1 MRDIEKTLILLK
13 PDAVIKG
20 VCGQIIER
28 FEKRGFKIIALKMLQ
43 LTKEQAEIHYQ
54 EHNGRP
60 FFQELVSF
68 IISGPLIAM
77 VISGENVIK
86 ASRNMMGSTNP
97 LDAATGTIRGDFAL
111 NVRSNMIH
119 GSDSL
124 MSAEK
129 EIKHFFND
137 NELCL

>member
-1 MRDIEKTLILLK
+1 MRKIEKTLILLK

-28 FEKRGFKIIALKMLQ
+28 FEKRGFKIVALKMLQ
-43 LTKEQAEIHYQ
+43 LTKEQAEVHYQ
-54 EHNGRP
+54 EHKGKP
-60 FFQELVSF
+60 FFQELVNF

-77 VISGENVIK
+77 VISGENAIR

-97 LDAATGTIRGDFAL
+97 IDALAGTIRGDFAL
-111 NVRSNMIH
+111 NVRNNMIH

-124 MSAEK
+124 VSAEK
-129 EIKHFFND
+129 EIKYFFTES
-137 NELCL
+137 ELCL

>member
-1 MRDIEKTLILLK
+1 MEKTLILLK

-28 FEKRGFKIIALKMLQ
+28 FEKRGFKIVALKMLQ
-43 LTKEQAEIHYQ
+43 LTKEQAEVHYL
-54 EHNGRP
+54 EHKGKP
-60 FFQELVSF
+60 FFQELVNF

-77 VISGENVIK
+77 VISGENAIK

-97 LDAATGTIRGDFAL
+97 IDALAGTIRGDFAL
-111 NVRSNMIH
+111 NVRNNMIH

-124 MSAEK
+124 VSAEK
-129 EIKHFFND
+129 EIKYFFTES
-137 NELCL
+137 ELCL

>member
-1 MRDIEKTLILLK
+1 MEKTLILLK

-54 EHNGRP
+54 EHTEKP
-60 FFQELVSF
+60 FFQELVNF

-77 VISGENVIK
+77 VICGENAIR

-111 NVRSNMIH
+111 NVRSNMVH

-124 MSAEK
+124 ISAEK
-129 EIKHFFND
+129 EIKHFFTEK
-137 NELCL
+137 ELCL

>member
-1 MRDIEKTLILLK
+1 MEKTLILLK

-28 FEKRGFKIIALKMLQ
+28 FEKRGFKIVALKMLQ
-43 LTKEQAEIHYQ
+43 LTKEQAEVHYQ
-54 EHNGRP
+54 EHKGKP
-60 FFQELVSF
+60 FFQELVNF

-77 VISGENVIK
+77 VISGENAIK

-97 LDAATGTIRGDFAL
+97 IDALAGTIRGDFAL
-111 NVRSNMIH
+111 NVRNNMIH

-124 MSAEK
+124 VSAEK
-129 EIKHFFND
+129 EIKYFFTES
-137 NELCL
+137 ELCL

>member
-1 MRDIEKTLILLK
+1 MRKIEKTLILLK

-28 FEKRGFKIIALKMLQ
+28 FEKRGFKIVALKMLQ
-43 LTKEQAEIHYQ
+43 LTKEQAEVHYQ
-54 EHNGRP
+54 EHKEKP
-60 FFQELVSF
+60 FFQELVNF

-77 VISGENVIK
+77 VISGENAIK

-97 LDAATGTIRGDFAL
+97 IDAIAGTIRGDFAL
-111 NVRSNMIH
+111 NVRNNMIH

-124 MSAEK
+124 VSAEK
-129 EIKHFFND
+129 EIKYFFTES
-137 NELCL
+137 ELCL

>member
-1 MRDIEKTLILLK
+1 MEKTLILLK

-28 FEKRGFKIIALKMLQ
+28 FEKRGFKIVALKMLQ
-43 LTKEQAEIHYQ
+43 LTKEQAEVHYQ
-54 EHNGRP
+54 EHKGKP
-60 FFQELVSF
+60 FFQELVNF

-77 VISGENVIK
+77 VISGENAIK

-97 LDAATGTIRGDFAL
+97 IDAMAGTIRGDFAL
-111 NVRSNMIH
+111 NVRNNMIH

-124 MSAEK
+124 VSAEK
-129 EIKHFFND
+129 EIKYFFTES
-137 NELCL
+137 ELCL